1 MSGSTRRDDGGRGA
15 GDDDREPAIAEATT
29 TANSD
34 QRSNTNTRLCRQIDS
49 AALGVTGDFSSSDG
63 RRAYREKIGYDPA
76 SESYSILDVPILHS
90 GEGVEK
96 YDPTR
101 FLRSEMVMKVFVAMI
116 RGPEA
121 ARKFRPGKIFQ
132 PRTLTA
138 EKMYRIRHITP
149 HAIANAGMLMV
160 WLFSCDVTLSEIGD
174 VTTINY
180 LQYYESYL
188 ELILKGLNMRLPSI
202 RGLIRA
208 WDAAIFPTSGRA
220 RVFATGI

>member
-1 MSGSTRRDDGGRGA
+1 S
-15 GDDDREPAIAEATT
+15 
-29 TANSD
+29 
-34 QRSNTNTRLCRQIDS
+34 
-49 AALGVTGDFSSSDG
+49 
-63 RRAYREKIGYDPA
+63 DPA

-101 FLRSEMVMKVFVAMI
+101 FLRSEMVMK
-116 RGPEA
+116 
-121 ARKFRPGKIFQ
+121 
-132 PRTLTA
+132 
-138 EKMYRIRHITP
+138 MYRIRHITP
-149 HAIANAGMLMV
+149 HAIANAGMLTV

-208 WDAAIFPTSGRA
+208 WDAAIFPMSDSSILKSGPQVKVANKQVSDALAGMDEEVPEPESDAEESGVHHDER
-220 RVFATGI
+220 RGRDPHGPSGNGQSTGREQLGDNGGNAA